1 MPILGRAII
10 AVALC
15 SFALMLAPRAAS
27 AQVTGDT
34 GLGLPFSTL
43 QPSLAM
49 NYLIATTGIF
59 PSRDGGAPP
68 GKFLGEVTPFAGNF
82 APGGWALANGQ
93 VLSISQNTALFSL
106 LGTTYGGNGITTF
119 ALPDLRGRTVI
130 NTGQGPGL
138 SNQFLGSPTG
148 VSDVALNVSQL
159 PAHNHSLPGGGVTG
173 TTGGNQ
179 PFTNM
184 QPSLPLNYFINEL
197 GIFPSRGDPGPTD
210 FPFLGQLDL
219 FAGNFNVGGAPNA
232 SGQLLPINQNTALFS
247 ILGSTYGGNGQTTF
261 ALPDLRGRT
270 AIGVGQGPGLSN
282 RNLGDQLGQETT
294 TLTVSQLPPH
304 VHTLPGGGVTGITG
318 GGAPVDNM
326 QPSLALHYIIATNGS
341 FPLRDTDNPTEPMLG
356 QMSLFAGNFAPSG
369 WQFADGQVISIA
381 SNTALFSILGTTYG
395 GNGLNNFMLPNL
407 DGRTIIGAGQG
418 PGLPDFSLGEI
429 IGNESYS
436 LTIVQMADHHHALP
450 VPEPTSILLAFAG
463 AAGLLLISRGH
474 RRKS

>member
-1 MPILGRAII
+1 MPSTGRAII

-15 SFALMLAPRAAS
+15 SFAIALAPRAAS

-34 GLGLPFSTL
+34 GLGLPFSTM

-49 NYLIATTGIF
+49 NYLISTTGIF
-59 PSRDGGAPP
+59 PSHDSAPN

-82 APGGWALANGQ
+82 APGGWLVANGQ
-93 VLSISQNTALFSL
+93 VLSIAQNTALFSL
-106 LGTTYGGNGITTF
+106 LGTTYGGDGITTF

-130 NTGQGPGL
+130 NNGQGPGL

-148 VSDVALNVSQL
+148 VSDVAMNVNQL
-159 PAHNHSLPGGGVTG
+159 PAHDHTLPGGGVTG
-173 TTGGNQ
+173 NTGGNQ

-184 QPSLPLNYFINEL
+184 QPSLPLNYFINEQ
-197 GIFPSRGDPGPTD
+197 GIFPTRDGAGPTD
-210 FPFLGQLDL
+210 IPFLGQLDL
-219 FAGNFNVGGAPNA
+219 FAGNFSFGGAPNA

-247 ILGSTYGGNGQTTF
+247 ILGTTYGGNGVTTF

-270 AIGVGQGPGLSN
+270 AIGAGQGPGLSN

-318 GGAPVDNM
+318 GGQPVNNI
-326 QPSLALHYIIATNGS
+326 QPSLTLHYIIATNGT
-341 FPLRDTDNPTEPMLG
+341 FPLHDTDNPTEPMIG
-356 QMSLFAGNFAPSG
+356 QVSLFAGNFAPSG
-369 WQFADGQVISIA
+369 WAFADGQIMSIA
-381 SNTALFSILGTTYG
+381 QNTALFSILGVNYG
-395 GNGLNNFMLPNL
+395 GNGTTNFALPNL

-436 LTIVQMADHHHALP
+436 LTIAQMADHDHALP
-450 VPEPTSILLAFAG
+450 VPEPASILLAGLG
-463 AAGLLLISRGH
+463 AAGLLLISQ
-474 RRKS
+474 RRRHG